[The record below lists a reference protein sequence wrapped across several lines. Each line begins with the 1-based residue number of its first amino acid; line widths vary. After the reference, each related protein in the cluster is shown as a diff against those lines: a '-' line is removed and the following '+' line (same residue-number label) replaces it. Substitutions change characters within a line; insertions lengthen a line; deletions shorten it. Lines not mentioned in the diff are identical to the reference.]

1 MSAISTAGA
10 GAAAA
15 ATRPQSLVQ
24 RLFPERLRAIF
35 WKEFIQM
42 RRDKA
47 TLRMMLFVP
56 VMQLVLFG
64 YAITTDVRNLPTVVF
79 DQNRTQ
85 ESRDFVQ
92 RLIATGNFK
101 LGKEVFSYGAALDRV
116 NQGRARAAV
125 IIPSDYA
132 QSLKSGR
139 SAAVQVLVDATDPTA
154 SQAAIG
160 AAQLVGQRQSLE
172 ILESRV
178 GAGALTEAPPIDV
191 RVRPLYNPA
200 LKNALFMVPGIIGAL
215 LSNMLI
221 ITTAMAVVRERETGT
236 LEQLIVTPLTRTQIM
251 LGKIAPYLLV
261 GYVQMTTVLFA
272 GSLLFHVPIRG
283 SVFLIYAVSLLFITA
298 SLGLGLYFSTV
309 ARTQAQAMQASMF
322 VLLPNMMLSGFMF
335 PREAMPMGA
344 RWIGWV
350 LPLTYY
356 LQVLRGIILKG
367 VGLASIWPQTLALAG
382 FAALLFTLSVQRFH
396 KQLE

>member
-1 MSAISTAGA
+1 MSV
-10 GAAAA
+10 AAPSAV
-15 ATRPQSLVQ
+15 RRVSLLG
-24 RLFPERLRAIF
+24 RIFPERLRAIF

-42 RRDKA
+42 RRDRA
-47 TLRMMLFVP
+47 TLRMMLGVP
-56 VMQLVLFG
+56 VMQLILFG

-85 ESRDFVQ
+85 ESRDLVQ
-92 RLIATGNFK
+92 RFVATGNFR
-101 LGKEVFSYGAALDRV
+101 LHRDVLSYADALEEVNR
-116 NQGRARAAV
+116 GRARAAV
-125 IIPSDYA
+125 VIPADYA
-132 QSLKSGR
+132 QSVKRGR
-139 SAAVQVLVDATDPTA
+139 PVAVQVLVDATDPTS

-160 AAQLVGQRQSLE
+160 AAQLVGQRQSLQ
-172 ILESRV
+172 ILEQREGV
-178 GAGALTEAPPIDV
+178 RAVNEVPPIDV
-191 RVRPLYNPA
+191 RIRPLYNPA

-236 LEQLIVTPLTRTQIM
+236 LEQLIVTPLTRSQIM

-261 GYVQMTTVLFA
+261 GYVQMTTVLIA

-283 SVFLIYAVSLLFITA
+283 SLFLIYAVSLLFITA

-322 VLLPNMMLSGFMF
+322 ILLPNIMLSGFMF
-335 PREAMPMGA
+335 PREAMPAFA
-344 RWIGWV
+344 RWLGWF

-356 LQVLRGIILKG
+356 LQTLRGIILKG
-367 VGLASIWPQTLALAG
+367 VGLEAIWPQTLALAG
-382 FAALLFTLSVQRFH
+382 FAALLFTMSVQRFH